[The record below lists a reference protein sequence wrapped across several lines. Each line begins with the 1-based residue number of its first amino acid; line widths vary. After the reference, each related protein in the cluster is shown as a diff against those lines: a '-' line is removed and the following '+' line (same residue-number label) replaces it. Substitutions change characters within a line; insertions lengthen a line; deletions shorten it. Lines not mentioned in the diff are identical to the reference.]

1 MISNPLSVLSFLVSE
16 GLSLRGAAEA
26 IPVFCRGRSVHGLT
40 SPSPRIDLPLPTDP
54 IPVFC
59 RGEASSMR
67 CLGSTVMPFQDA
79 SPLPH
84 GTRRGALPQRADR
97 GVLCR
102 PQSPVFCRGGACPHP
117 SVVAWRRGNPVFCRG
132 EAELSKTR
140 SQGFCLAPTAWY
152 AARCKCRHPP
162 CHCEAQPKQS
172 RYQNRDCHAPCGG
185 SQ

>member
-40 SPSPRIDLPLPTDP
+40 SPSPRIDLPL
-54 IPVFC
+54 
-59 RGEASSMR
+59 
-67 CLGSTVMPFQDA
+67 
-79 SPLPH
+79 
-84 GTRRGALPQRADR
+84 RADR

-102 PQSPVFCRGGACPHP
+102 GNPCFCRGRSVHGLTSP
-117 SVVAWRRGNPVFCRG
+117 SPRIDLPLQKQGIGLARRGRSVHGLTSPSPRIDLPLQKQGVGSAQNARSARRGRAPRCMPGCRG

-162 CHCEAQPKQS
+162 CHCEAQPK
-172 RYQNRDCHAPCGG
+172 
-185 SQ
+185 

>member
-1 MISNPLSVLSFLVSE
+1 MISNPLSVLNFLVSE

-162 CHCEAQPKQS
+162 CHCEAQPK
-172 RYQNRDCHAPCGG
+172 
-185 SQ
+185 

>member
-1 MISNPLSVLSFLVSE
+1 MGWVGRHEYRCMPGCRGEASGNGITGEPAHLMPDAHLHCTKRSAVQVSPLQNTGIASAAPRND
-16 GLSLRGAAEA
+16 RGGRHRTPLLAR
-26 IPVFCRGRSVHGLT
+26 RGRSVHGLT

-84 GTRRGALPQRADR
+84 GTRRGALPLRADHS
-97 GVLCR
+97 G
-102 PQSPVFCRGGACPHP
+102 
-117 SVVAWRRGNPVFCRG
+117 
-132 EAELSKTR
+132 
-140 SQGFCLAPTAWY
+140 
-152 AARCKCRHPP
+152 
-162 CHCEAQPKQS
+162 CHCKAQPKQS
-172 RYQNRDCHAPCGG
+172 GDFQKRDCHAPCGG